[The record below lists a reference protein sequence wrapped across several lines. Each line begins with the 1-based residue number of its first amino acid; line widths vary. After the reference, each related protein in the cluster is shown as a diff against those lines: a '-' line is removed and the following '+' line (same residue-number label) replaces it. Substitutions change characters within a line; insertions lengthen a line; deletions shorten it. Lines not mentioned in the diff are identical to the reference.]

1 MLKSVLNTLVKQ
13 SSRRVIKDPASKKA
27 WLQESTLADHRSTG
41 FNPKR
46 ARYKSTKGLT
56 ILNRDL

>member
-1 MLKSVLNTLVKQ
+1 MLKNVINSFVKANHRKVVK
-13 SSRRVIKDPASKKA
+13 SPANRRA

-46 ARYKSTKGLT
+46 ARYKSVKG
-56 ILNRDL
+56 ISIFNKEI